1 MAKRKE
7 IIINCGNS
15 HVSGGIFNTDGETTI
30 LEHAD
35 METLSHDLSNDTQW
49 LNSVVEGIERLSE
62 KMKLKGDARIIF
74 PGSLL
79 LTKTIRVP
87 KVEEEKQ
94 TKIVAFE
101 LSQKM
106 PFPLSELIWD
116 YQVIDDD
123 GVEQEI
129 LAFAVK
135 PEVAESFCE
144 RVVEIGLNPIQITP
158 APVLDFN
165 ALKATMRRME
175 ETTPETLIV
184 NIGAKSTNLLF
195 LNPTGFLIRNIAIG
209 GNSLTQNL
217 SDNLGINFE
226 KAEELKKGY
235 FTGRVTFSQEDPN
248 VQVLESCSKQFLARA
263 SQEITRSIV
272 TYKRVKKGRSPQKIF
287 LTGRG
292 SLLSNLPEYISQ
304 TQQLDID
311 YFDPIKALSLGEE
324 ISTEMQGLLPFMFS
338 EPIGLASNLFSAEDK
353 DFAKSL
359 NLLPSS
365 KLSSLGLQKKLP
377 LVAASAFVLSLLPL
391 PAYLSNSKELSALDE
406 TLKRQTQVV
415 RQEGS
420 RLDEI
425 SEKHKH
431 YQFIDKLSS
440 EVFTLSEPYVRQQSS
455 CWRITS
461 LVNSLQ
467 QILSEADVKDTWYD
481 QLNVYQ
487 ETTSSSGRR
496 GARSAKD
503 ENSVFKLTLTGRYL
517 VRIDESKEI
526 AENDDSSFRE
536 VLIDLNSKKQQ
547 ALTEHLQ
554 NIPFISKVDEKVFSI
569 DGKGD
574 LFNRYFTHFSYEF
587 TLSF

>member
-15 HVSGGIFNTDGETTI
+15 HVSGGIFISDGETTV
-30 LEHAD
+30 LEHAE
-35 METLSHDLSNDTQW
+35 METLSHDYSNDSQW
-49 LNSVVEGIERLSE
+49 LDSVIESIESLCV

-87 KVEEEKQ
+87 KVEKEKQ

-165 ALKATMRRME
+165 ALKATMERVQ

-235 FTGRVTFSQEDPN
+235 FTGQVTFSQEDPN
-248 VQVLESCSKQFLARA
+248 IQVLESCSKQFLART

-311 YFDPIKALSLGEE
+311 YFDPIKALSLGDGVSSE
-324 ISTEMQGLLPFMFS
+324 IHELLPFMFS
-338 EPIGLASNLFSAEDK
+338 EPIGLASNLFSGDDSE
-353 DFAKSL
+353 FAKSL

-377 LVAASAFVLSLLPL
+377 LIAASALLLSLLPL
-391 PAYLSNSKELSALDE
+391 PGYLSNSSKLSSLEDVS
-406 TLKRQTQVV
+406 TRQTQIV
-415 RQEGS
+415 RNEKR
-420 RLDEI
+420 RLGEI
-425 SEKHKH
+425 SEKYKH
-431 YQFIDKLSS
+431 YKFIDKLSH
-440 EVFTLSEPYVRQQSS
+440 EVFALNEPFVQQQRS
-455 CWRITS
+455 CWRMTS

-467 QILSEADVKDTWYD
+467 EILSMPDVKDTWYD
-481 QLNVYQ
+481 QLNIYQ
-487 ETTSSSGRR
+487 EILSLSGKR
-496 GARSAKD
+496 GARTMQDKK
-503 ENSVFKLTLTGRYL
+503 SVHKLTLTGRYL
-517 VRIDESKEI
+517 VRTAVPEDFDNEG
-526 AENDDSSFRE
+526 DSTFRE
-536 VLIDLNSKKQQ
+536 LLIDLNSKKQQ
-547 ALTEHLQ
+547 ALTERLQ
-554 NIPFISKVDEKVFSI
+554 NNPFILKVDEKVFST

-574 LFNRYFTHFSYEF
+574 LFKRYFTHFSYEF
-587 TLSF
+587 TLNF

>member
-15 HVSGGIFNTDGETTI
+15 HVSGGIFISDGESTV
-30 LEHAD
+30 LEQSE
-35 METLSHDLSNDTQW
+35 METLSHDYSNDTQW
-49 LNSVVEGIERLSE
+49 LDSVIESIESLCE

-87 KVEEEKQ
+87 KVEKEKQ

-165 ALKATMRRME
+165 ALKATMARVQE
-175 ETTPETLIV
+175 DTPETLIV

-217 SDNLGINFE
+217 SDSLGINFE

-235 FTGRVTFSQEDPN
+235 FTGQVTFSQEDPN
-248 VQVLESCSKQFLARA
+248 IQVLESCSKQFLART

-311 YFDPIKALSLGEE
+311 YFDPIKALSLGEGVSRE
-324 ISTEMQGLLPFMFS
+324 IHELLPFMFS
-338 EPIGLASNLFSAEDK
+338 EPIGLASNLFSGDDS

-365 KLSSLGLQKKLP
+365 KLTSLGFQKKLP
-377 LVAASAFVLSLLPL
+377 FVAASALLFSLLPL
-391 PAYLSNSKELSALDE
+391 PAYLSNSNGLSSLKD
-406 TLKRQTQVV
+406 TLSRQTQIVSK
-415 RQEGS
+415 EES
-420 RLDEI
+420 RLKDI

-431 YQFIDKLSS
+431 YKFIDKLCF
-440 EVFTLSEPYVRQQSS
+440 EVFTLNDPFIQEQRS
-455 CWRITS
+455 CWRMTS
-461 LVNSLQ
+461 LINSIQ
-467 QILSEADVKDTWYD
+467 EILSETDVKDTWYD
-481 QLNVYQ
+481 QLNIYK
-487 ETTSSSGRR
+487 ETSSSPGKRVV
-496 GARSAKD
+496 RSTEAKK
-503 ENSVFKLTLTGRYL
+503 SAYKLKLTGRYL
-517 VRIDESKEI
+517 VRTEAPEGIENEGES
-526 AENDDSSFRE
+526 NFRE

-554 NIPFISKVDEKVFSI
+554 RNPFILKVDEKVFSI

-587 TLSF
+587 TLKF

>member
-1 MAKRKE
+1 VAKRRE

-15 HVSGGIFNTDGETTI
+15 HITGGVFISDGDTTV
-30 LEHAD
+30 LEYAE
-35 METLSHDLSNDTQW
+35 METLSHDYSNDSLW
-49 LNSVVEGIERLSE
+49 LDSVVESIERLGE

-87 KVEEEKQ
+87 KVEIEKQ
-94 TKIVAFE
+94 AKIVAFE

-144 RVVEIGLNPIQITP
+144 RVVGVGLNPIQITP

-165 ALKATMRRME
+165 ALKATMKE
-175 ETTPETLIV
+175 LDQSCPETLIV

-195 LNPTGFLIRNIAIG
+195 INPTGFLVRNIAIG

-217 SDNLGINFE
+217 SDNLGISFP

-235 FTGRVTFSQEDPN
+235 FSGDVVFSPEDPN
-248 VQVLESCSKQFLARA
+248 IQVMESCTKQFLART

-292 SLLSNLPEYISQ
+292 SLLNKLPEYISQ

-311 YFDPIKALSLGEE
+311 YFDPVKALTLGKG
-324 ISTEMQGLLPFMFS
+324 ISEDMQRLLPFVFS
-338 EPIGLASNLFSAEDK
+338 EPIGLASNLFSDENK
-353 DFAKSL
+353 DFVKTL
-359 NLLPSS
+359 NLLPSAKIS
-365 KLSSLGLQKKLP
+365 HLGFRKKLP
-377 LVAASAFVLSLLPL
+377 LIAISALVISLLPL
-391 PAYLSNSKELSALDE
+391 PSYLSNLNELVSINVIHKNTNNLLKKEEKSLS
-406 TLKRQTQVV
+406 
-415 RQEGS
+415 
-420 RLDEI
+420 EI
-425 SEKHKH
+425 SEKQKEFN
-431 YQFIDKLSS
+431 FIEKLTY
-440 EVFTLSEPYVRQQSS
+440 EVFALSEPYLRTQNS
-455 CWRITS
+455 CWGVIN
-461 LVNSLQ
+461 LINNLQ
-467 QILSEADVKDTWYD
+467 DTISEEYVQDTWYD
-481 QLNVYQ
+481 EFHILQ
-487 ETTSSSGRR
+487 ETTGPPNIRNTGTSMRQTPTY
-496 GARSAKD
+496 
-503 ENSVFKLTLTGRYL
+503 KLKLTGRYL
-517 VRIDESKEI
+517 VKVEEYDEVDDDNSARFKEI
-526 AENDDSSFRE
+526 
-536 VLIDLNSKKQQ
+536 LIDLNSKKQQ
-547 ALTEHLQ
+547 ALTQRLQ
-554 NIPFISKVDEKVFSI
+554 DIPQILKVNDKIFSI

-587 TLSF
+587 TLKF